1 MKRRRFIA
9 QAAAILALPLAPAV
23 RAEEPTLESKLV
35 GVRELAAG
43 APIRIGRVDLELPAL
58 SDNGNSVALRLA
70 VASPMSENDYVRS
83 IHLFAERNPRQN
95 VANFYLGPYSGRAE
109 IATRMRLAGSQRV
122 IAIARMNDGSLW
134 AATADVVVT
143 LSACLDES

>member
-1 MKRRRFIA
+1 VKRRRFIVR
-9 QAAAILALPLAPAV
+9 AAGILALPLARAV
-23 RAEEPTLESKLV
+23 GAQGATLESKLA

-43 APIRIGRVDLELPAL
+43 APIRIGRVNLDLPPL
-58 SDNGNSVALRLA
+58 SDNGNAVALRVA
-70 VASPMSENDYVRS
+70 AASPMSESDYVRS

-95 VANFYLGPYSGRAE
+95 VANFFFGPYSGRAE

-122 IAIARMNDGSLW
+122 IAIARMSDGSLW